1 MTIAGVIA
9 TQLLLGAAAQPQ
21 IPPLPRL
28 VVAAAAI
35 TDDVVVTGDRTA
47 TAPIVPTPIRSRD
60 VDLAKLTAGLIS
72 GGRREQPVAADT
84 EQRIAVSTTRG
95 NAGSLTPARSPR
107 P

>member
-9 TQLLLGAAAQPQ
+9 TQLLLGAAAQVQ
-21 IPPLPRL
+21 MTALPRL

-47 TAPIVPTPIRSRD
+47 TAPIVPTPIRSSD
-60 VDLAKLTAGLIS
+60 VDLAELTAGLIS
-72 GGRREQPVAADT
+72 GGRREQPVAAAT
-84 EQRIAVSTTRG
+84 EQRITVSTTRG
-95 NAGSLTPARSPR
+95 DAGSFRRVRSPH